1 VSDLTGTFQLRVP
14 VDPGLSVTVRIFVAE
29 SARRLGLGD
38 GDIEDLRLAAT
49 ELLANAIASE
59 QPALELSL
67 RVDGGRWILGATGSG
82 PLHADPDGLVDRGD
96 LLRGLAEVDER
107 DGILELS
114 SDITASDT
122 PD

>member
-1 VSDLTGTFQLRVP
+1 MRTFELRVP

-29 SARRLGLGD
+29 SARRLGLGE
-38 GDIEDLRLAAT
+38 GDIEDLRLAVT

-67 RVDGGRWILGATGSG
+67 RVDGGRWVLRATGSG
-82 PLHADPDGLVDRGD
+82 PLRADPDGLVDRGD

-107 DGILELS
+107 DGIVELS
-114 SDITASDT
+114 SDITGSDT